1 MTGVYGQYHQIYR
14 TWDDPSDTT
23 ANGQEEQDY
32 LVYAPSVGVFHQ
44 FDPTLTASF
53 GVGYFYQQVKNGND
67 QSGPFISSE
76 LNKLWDFQ
84 RWSVRLRTASGIDS
98 QDFTGDQQGFERF
111 ALVDAIT
118 RYNFTRDF
126 FGDLR
131 LGFRYSDYLN
141 SEDDEK
147 DYRYTAEV
155 GLGYAITR
163 WATVRVAYAFNKL
176 DAINSTDDYE
186 QNGGYVTLTLSPDQP
201 WRIFD

>member
-1 MTGVYGQYHQIYR
+1 
-14 TWDDPSDTT
+14 
-23 ANGQEEQDY
+23 
-32 LVYAPSVGVFHQ
+32 
-44 FDPTLTASF
+44 
-53 GVGYFYQQVKNGND
+53 VGYFYQQVKDGND

-84 RWSVRLRTASGIDS
+84 RWNIRLRTASGIDS

-111 ALVDAIT
+111 ALVDVVT

-131 LGFRYSDYLN
+131 LSARYSDYLN

-147 DYRYTAEV
+147 DYRYIAEV
-155 GLGYAITR
+155 GLGYTITR
-163 WATVRVAYAFNKL
+163 WATIRVAYAFNKL

-186 QNGGYVTLTLSPDQP
+186 QNRVFATLTLSPDQP